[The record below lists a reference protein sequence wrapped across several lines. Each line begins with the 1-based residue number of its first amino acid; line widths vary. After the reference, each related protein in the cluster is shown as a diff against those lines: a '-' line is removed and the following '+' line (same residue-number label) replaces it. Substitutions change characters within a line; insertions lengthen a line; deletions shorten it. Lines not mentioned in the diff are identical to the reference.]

1 MKWNTNEL
9 LDAYRRAD
17 FGKRLHLYL
26 QYRDLRPEFMEIE
39 RNGPRPELRKS
50 RPRHKCF
57 SVIHADTLSHLTGR
71 CLKRRF
77 GNI

>member
-17 FGKRLHLYL
+17 FSKRLHLYL

-39 RNGPRPELRKS
+39 RDALRPEVRKS
-50 RPRHKCF
+50 GPRHKCF
-57 SVIHADTLSHLTGR
+57 SVIHAGTLSHLTGR
-71 CLKRRF
+71 CVKRRF
-77 GNI
+77 GII